1 LHSAHV
7 HVEVSLEPTPVRG
20 LVRGS
25 CILLAAGD
33 LMATVAVG
41 EVELNGA
48 EAVEDFG
55 VFARDRAVLGK
66 DEHAELVILDLVQ
79 C

>member
-1 LHSAHV
+1 
-7 HVEVSLEPTPVRG
+7 
-20 LVRGS
+20 
-25 CILLAAGD
+25 
-33 LMATVAVG
+33 MATVAVG